1 MNPEYSGALQPS
13 GGSKRLITDE
23 DLAYANADKDT
34 FTEALVYVNAVKET
48 FKDRKEKINKVDA
61 ISMVK
66 ELLKGHHD
74 LLLGFNTFLPKGCEF
89 TLPLDEEA
97 INYVNKIR
105 II

>member
-1 MNPEYSGALQPS
+1 MIIQAKSGWALGPMT
-13 GGSKRLITDE
+13 GCEIKTRH
-23 DLAYANADKDT
+23 
-34 FTEALVYVNAVKET
+34 KET

-89 TLPLDEEA
+89 TLPLEEEA
-97 INYVNKIR
+97 INYVNKIS